1 LAWLDARD
9 DEAKAKAAP
18 ESLDPATVGDAR
30 LRRLLAYWE
39 TCRAERAMP
48 RRADIDPVDFAYL
61 LGNIALVEIQDDP
74 RLYRWRLV
82 GTWWREKFGIEAT
95 GMWIDEW
102 PFEKQRAAVRTAYD
116 RVVAARRPS
125 VFARVLYLDG
135 RRIASETLM
144 LPMSENG
151 TDVSMIVVALVEI

>member
-1 LAWLDARD
+1 MS
-9 DEAKAKAAP
+9 AP
-18 ESLDPATVGDAR
+18 GTLDPTAVGNER

-39 TCRAERAMP
+39 SRRAGRAMP
-48 RRADIDPVDFAYL
+48 RRGDIDPVDFAYL
-61 LGNIALVEIQDDP
+61 LGNITLVEVHADP
-74 RLYRWRLV
+74 RTYRWRLV
-82 GTWWREKFGIEAT
+82 GTWWREKFGVEAT

-116 RVVAARRPS
+116 RVVAARAPR
-125 VFARVLYLDG
+125 VFARVLQLDG

-144 LPMSENG
+144 LPLSENG